1 MPSST
6 SARARRGEERYHHSR
21 APAVP
26 VTASTAAAKATAP
39 GTSPNRNRTPV
50 AAGVFIAPGLIAV
63 TNLVDALAPRSR
75 LSEAQAWVSTSY
87 TGGGAAG
94 TAVAGLLVD
103 RGGPGRGFAGAF
115 VLMLTAGL
123 MALASQRWWRRAD
136 GVRVGAHG
144 SAHGTASRDPAPRPA
159 LDPTGSL
166 DP

>member
-1 MPSST
+1 MGLAAVAVLLGGIEGRP
-6 SARARRGEERYHHSR
+6 R
-21 APAVP
+21 APGLPLLAVLLF
-26 VTASTAAAKATAP
+26 
-39 GTSPNRNRTPV
+39 

-87 TGGGAAG
+87 TAGGAAG

-115 VLMLTAGL
+115 VLMLTACL
-123 MALASQRWWRRAD
+123 TAFASQRWWRRAD
-136 GVRVGAHG
+136 GARPAGPHG
-144 SAHGTASRDPAPRPA
+144 SAEPRGAVPDLEPGPTPPPPISRPA
-159 LDPTGSL
+159 LGALDPPGSL